1 MTSLLDKYIYW
12 ITRVAS
18 WVWKVIDLVI
28 LVTFHFAGD
37 PPPESVTQS
46 AAFI

>member
-28 LVTFHFAGD
+28 LVTFLFADVGLIGIQCSLD
-37 PPPESVTQS
+37 W
-46 AAFI
+46 